1 MLTFGFN
8 QLLEPCF
15 NSKLPDIGKSLC
27 TLLKMVFDAFPVESP
42 NIPQDIRPIHAKVE
56 DLIQKHLATVTNIQP
71 SLDTSTANAMIG
83 FTWSIVKT
91 LTEGQKRYIDWF
103 LPALVRVIQRL
114 MKEMISAANALSKQ
128 VSTMQRKKFHHLI
141 LL

>member
-1 MLTFGFN
+1 ML
-8 QLLEPCF
+8 QQ
-15 NSKLPDIGKSLC
+15 LPDIGKSLC
-27 TLLKMVFDAFPVESP
+27 ALLKMVFDAFPVEST
-42 NIPQDIRPIHAKVE
+42 NIPQEIRPIHAKVE

-114 MKEMISAANALSKQ
+114 MKEMLTASNALSKQ
-128 VSTMQRKKFHHLI
+128 VSIIENKNFRHFI
-141 LL
+141 SP

>member
-1 MLTFGFN
+1 MLTLGLD

-15 NSKLPDIGKSLC
+15 NSKLPDVGKSLC
-27 TLLKMVFDAFPVESP
+27 SLLKMVFDAFPVESA
-42 NIPQDIRPIHAKVE
+42 NVPQEIRPIHAKVE
-56 DLIQKHLATVTNIQP
+56 ELIQKHLATVTNIQP

-114 MKEMISAANALSKQ
+114 MKEMLSVSNALSRQ
-128 VSTMQRKKFHHLI
+128 VSTFQNKI
-141 LL
+141 LWH

>member
-1 MLTFGFN
+1 
-8 QLLEPCF
+8 
-15 NSKLPDIGKSLC
+15 
-27 TLLKMVFDAFPVESP
+27 MVFDAFPVESA
-42 NIPQDIRPIHAKVE
+42 NVPQEIRPIHAKVE
-56 DLIQKHLATVTNIQP
+56 ELIQKHLATVTNIQP

-114 MKEMISAANALSKQ
+114 MKEMLSVSNALSRQ
-128 VSTMQRKKFHHLI
+128 VSTFQNKI
-141 LL
+141 LWHYFSTQGFCVK

>member
-1 MLTFGFN
+1 MLTLGLD

-15 NSKLPDIGKSLC
+15 NSKLPDVGKSLC
-27 TLLKMVFDAFPVESP
+27 SLLKMVFDAFPVESA
-42 NIPQDIRPIHAKVE
+42 NVPQEIRPIHAKVE
-56 DLIQKHLATVTNIQP
+56 ELIQKHLATVTNIQP

-114 MKEMISAANALSKQ
+114 MKEMLSVSNALSRQ
-128 VSTMQRKKFHHLI
+128 VSTYQNKI
-141 LL
+141 